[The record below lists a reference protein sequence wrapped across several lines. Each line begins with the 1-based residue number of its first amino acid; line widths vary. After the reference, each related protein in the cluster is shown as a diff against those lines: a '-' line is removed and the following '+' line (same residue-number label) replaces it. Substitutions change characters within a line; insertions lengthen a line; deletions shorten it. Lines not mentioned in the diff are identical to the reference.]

1 MPRSV
6 LLAGSQSTTVGSDNV
21 LNTWDA
27 PAGGATYA
35 LVLDC
40 DELAAGETLYVIVE
54 RETRSTDDRREIMR
68 VPMAGNGAEGVVES
82 PIFGAPA
89 GVELRVS
96 IRQEGGSSRAI
107 PYSIERLDA

>member
-6 LLAGSQSTTVGSDNV
+6 LLAGSQSTTVGADNV

-35 LVLDC
+35 VVLDC
-40 DELAAGETLYVIVE
+40 NALANGEVLSVFVE
-54 RETRSTDDRREIMR
+54 RETRTTDTRRELFR
-68 VPMAGNGAEGVVES
+68 VTMASHGGTGVVES
-82 PIFGAPA
+82 PFFGAPA
-89 GVELRVS
+89 GVEIRVG